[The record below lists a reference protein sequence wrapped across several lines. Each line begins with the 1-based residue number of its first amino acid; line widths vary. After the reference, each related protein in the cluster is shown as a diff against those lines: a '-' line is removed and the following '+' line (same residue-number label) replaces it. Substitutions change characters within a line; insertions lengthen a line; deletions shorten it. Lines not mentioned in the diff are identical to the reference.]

1 MKPLNILSLPSGVDG
16 SLSARSTDG
25 GKASAG
31 PASARGGG
39 GGGGVTARSLSRL
52 SIASCNSIYYDA
64 SEDLEGPP
72 LSSALF
78 SSLHW
83 HGNLSCWS
91 PISPRPNPL
100 VTSTLDIGS
109 LPAPEISFT
118 VWSFKYC
125 HFPLPCQDHSIPPID
140 TAPSSPHTRI
150 NSIPHAAIGC
160 GNVVVR
166 HPCSRFLLH
175 ISARVPVQPITRAAI
190 AGPQPLEA
198 SVPCPQAFP

>member
-1 MKPLNILSLPSGVDG
+1 MLASLLQRKEAVRAGWHLTWCDPCVLQRAEALKDMKPLNILSLPSGVDG

-64 SEDLEGPP
+64 SEDLEEPP

-83 HGNLSCWS
+83 HGNFSCWS

-100 VTSTLDIGS
+100 VTSTLDLGS
-109 LPAPEISFT
+109 LPAPEISFHCL
-118 VWSFKYC
+118 VF
-125 HFPLPCQDHSIPPID
+125 
-140 TAPSSPHTRI
+140 
-150 NSIPHAAIGC
+150 
-160 GNVVVR
+160 
-166 HPCSRFLLH
+166 
-175 ISARVPVQPITRAAI
+175 
-190 AGPQPLEA
+190 
-198 SVPCPQAFP
+198 